1 MKTSLTRLSKI
12 WHEKMSHL
20 ARKKKLKKATK
31 MAAKEIREL
40 EVRKV
45 ERKRIKNFLVNKITV
60 ITEIVRKNPEIIQS
74 KLTNSIANK
83 RKTEAWEEITTETL
97 TQWVRRTA

>member
-20 ARKKKLKKATK
+20 ACKKKLKKATK

-45 ERKRIKNFLVNKITV
+45 ERKRIIKEFFGEQNHCNYRDCSKKS
-60 ITEIVRKNPEIIQS
+60 RNNPV
-74 KLTNSIANK
+74 KAD
-83 RKTEAWEEITTETL
+83 
-97 TQWVRRTA
+97 